1 MDDKEKEWEFTP
13 KVVAH
18 VTGQRYP
25 KDIYY
30 RMHKKLVARFTL
42 SMPDGFLISV
52 PIYEGE
58 SDKEKLN
65 SFIDN
70 WYKVTNEDPKKFDH
84 FDIKDKC
91 PKCGGPM
98 RCKIVGNQAMIW
110 CLDRNCVYQDI
121 EENPKARERVYE
133 KFGLKVKYVHKT
145 GCAVI
150 FSNKP
155 IKK

>member
-1 MDDKEKEWEFTP
+1 M
-13 KVVAH
+13 
-18 VTGQRYP
+18 
-25 KDIYY
+25 
-30 RMHKKLVARFTL
+30 
-42 SMPDGFLISV
+42 ISV
-52 PIYEGE
+52 PIYERE

-70 WYKVTNEDPKKFDH
+70 WYKVTNEDLKKFDH

-110 CLDRNCVYQDI
+110 CLDRNCGYKDI